1 VNNCF
6 LRLLRSAL
14 LVKFIINEN
23 IKSAEILK
31 RQRAQF
37 DDETLSRTQVYDGV
51 SHLNEAEQ
59 SLKTCEDHTFCRE
72 NYGHLFWDSQ
82 GVIFIDILV
91 EQRTINAAY
100 YSKLLKDRV
109 MPAFRSK
116 RRGRSVRSVC
126 LLHDNACPHTAAV
139 TTATLEEMHRE

>member
-1 VNNCF
+1 M
-6 LRLLRSAL
+6 RIPHLLQGNLWPAS
-14 LVKFIINEN
+14 
-23 IKSAEILK
+23 
-31 RQRAQF
+31 
-37 DDETLSRTQVYDGV
+37 
-51 SHLNEAEQ
+51 
-59 SLKTCEDHTFCRE
+59 
-72 NYGHLFWDSQ
+72 FWESQ

-109 MPAFRSK
+109 KPAFRSK

-139 TTATLEEMHRE
+139 TIATLEEIHREVLPHLAYSPDLAPSDFYLFGPLKEALAGKYN